1 MKNLFATHAGRT
13 VSGQSDPGRKKLN
26 PALSTS
32 YPGGKNLKPKL
43 DTPDSMQHT
52 TDIPLYESFY
62 NGHCHIINI
71 VIEITCISISFIKLT
86 RELPCCH
93 VSSPSQ
99 LKGLVL
105 ITWQR
110 HGNDNDNEKD
120 IDKDIEKDNDNE
132 KHNDNEKDN

>member
-1 MKNLFATHAGRT
+1 MQNLFATHAGRI

-32 YPGGKNLKPKL
+32 CPGGKKLKSRL
-43 DTPDSMQHT
+43 DTPDNMQQT
-52 TDIPLYESFY
+52 YQYESFY

-110 HGNDNDNEKD
+110 HDNDNDNEKD
-120 IDKDIEKDNDNE
+120 N
-132 KHNDNEKDN
+132 